1 MQDKALAVLI
11 PVKLFLLLTNQ
22 SNRMTKTFTLKRAS
36 LTLATLLLSVVA
48 SAQTVVFDFNS
59 EKWVNDANGRT
70 MELPEGAELEEGG
83 VKMVNHKR
91 PFIRVTNVL
100 KNQHLFVP
108 RGNSFDFIAPDG
120 KQITKVVF
128 EVEEG
133 YFEISADGDKVL
145 PMVNN
150 DENTR
155 VWEGNAPK
163 VTFFGLNTP
172 HIRKAT
178 VTLVGNGTTA
188 INEVTQQRTAVYSV
202 FNLNGVKVGTTADFN
217 RLPAGVYIVNGKKVV
232 K

>member
-1 MQDKALAVLI
+1 
-11 PVKLFLLLTNQ
+11 
-22 SNRMTKTFTLKRAS
+22 MTKTFTLKRVG
-36 LTLATLLLSVVA
+36 LTLAAFLLTLVA

-59 EKWVNDANGRT
+59 EKWVNDANGHT
-70 MELPEGAELEEGG
+70 MELPEGTELEEGG
-83 VKMVNHKR
+83 VKMINHKV
-91 PFIRVTNVL
+91 FFKKVTNKL

-128 EVEEG
+128 EAEEG
-133 YFEISADGDKVL
+133 YFEISADGENVL
-145 PMVNN
+145 PMLNN
-150 DENTR
+150 NENTR
-155 VWEGNAPK
+155 MWEGNAPK

-178 VTLVGNGTTA
+178 VTLAPNGTTA
-188 INEVTQQRTAVYSV
+188 INEVTQQRAAVYSV

>member
-1 MQDKALAVLI
+1 
-11 PVKLFLLLTNQ
+11 
-22 SNRMTKTFTLKRAS
+22 MTKTFTLKRVG
-36 LTLATLLLSVVA
+36 LTLAAFLLTLVA

-59 EKWVNDANGRT
+59 EKWVNDANGHT
-70 MELPEGAELEEGG
+70 MELPEGAELEVDG
-83 VKMVNHKR
+83 VKMVNHKV
-91 PFIRVTNVL
+91 FFKKVTNKL

-128 EVEEG
+128 EAEEG

-150 DENTR
+150 NENTR
-155 VWEGNAPK
+155 MWEGNAPK
-163 VTFFGLNTP
+163 ITFFGLNTP

-178 VTLVGNGTTA
+178 VTLVPNGTTA
-188 INEVTQQRTAVYSV
+188 INEVMQQRAAVYSV

-217 RLPAGVYIVNGKKVV
+217 RLPAGVYVVNGKKMV

>member
-1 MQDKALAVLI
+1 
-11 PVKLFLLLTNQ
+11 
-22 SNRMTKTFTLKRAS
+22 MTKTFTLKRVG
-36 LTLATLLLSVVA
+36 LTLAAFLLTLVA

-59 EKWVNDANGRT
+59 EKWVNDANGHT
-70 MELPEGAELEEGG
+70 MGLPEGTELEEGG
-83 VKMVNHKR
+83 VKMVNHKV
-91 PFIRVTNVL
+91 FFKKVTNVL

-128 EVEEG
+128 EAEEG

-145 PMVNN
+145 PMLNN
-150 DENTR
+150 NENTR
-155 VWEGNAPK
+155 MWEGNTPK
-163 VTFFGLNTP
+163 ITFFGLNSP

-178 VTLVGNGTTA
+178 VTLAPNGTTA
-188 INEVTQQRTAVYSV
+188 INEVTQQRAAVYSV